1 MNDYIHGYYSTTTTT
16 VTVIAEKILDPIVLN
31 RISQRSWR
39 KIEDW
44 CLHVCIVVS
53 PATAAYLK
61 MVSDIEVT
69 ELPKYLNSYD

>member
-1 MNDYIHGYYSTTTTT
+1 MTGVY
-16 VTVIAEKILDPIVLN
+16 
-31 RISQRSWR
+31 
-39 KIEDW
+39 
-44 CLHVCIVVS
+44 VCIVVS